1 MSTLLVAALAGT
13 VNCWAAAAYRYE
25 LPAELLYAMGSVESS
40 HNPHAVAHA
49 NDGTYSVGLMQINSS
64 WFPRLLQFG
73 VEERDLFKPCVNIQV
88 GAWILRQEVDRYG
101 YSWEAIGAYYAGAYT
116 AKNYHWKVRHYELY
130 ANKVL
135 SRWRSIR
142 EQRAKS
148 AAPTSLV
155 LDKPASADGVSPAL
169 PRSER

>member
-1 MSTLLVAALAGT
+1 MSMLVAAALAGS

-40 HNPHAVAHA
+40 HNPHAIAHA
-49 NDGTYSVGLMQINSS
+49 PDGTYSVGLMQINSS
-64 WFPRLLQFG
+64 WFPRLEQYG
-73 VEERDLFKPCVNIQV
+73 IEERDLWKPCVNIQV

-116 AKNYHWKVRHYELY
+116 PKNYHWKVKHYEVY
-130 ANKVL
+130 AGKVL

-142 EQRAKS
+142 ERRATS
-148 AAPTSLV
+148 SPAAP
-155 LDKPASADGVSPAL
+155 PASAMQVAGTAPSP
-169 PRSER
+169 PDERSAR